1 MPRTPRASLPATL
14 LLLATFSA
22 ALPAQ
27 TLETAIQS
35 YLGGAI
41 ADASN
46 SEPVTIDEWT
56 TAHPGELVEA
66 PDWSEFAYGFQ
77 GRFDGGTGPDGKVSG
92 LWCMRS
98 SVDIKVAEGV
108 QVHRVAYFYQPNVE
122 QSYEALLP
130 PLPAEIGDGL
140 RRSGCRLVRILHE
153 FSGAADANAL
163 IESITRRI
171 SMKPDDRYLEKDGS
185 NSPEAF
191 WTPVHEF
198 TLWGRSG
205 AYFKLE
211 RNDQK
216 SAETNSQVSVLL
228 WSESRV
234 SGFGEPSGK
243 MIDARADEPWI
254 PMRAAMLA
262 GEPAGPTLALLSLL
276 PPPTTVDRSE
286 RTEIVCDKKLFP
298 SLRWWM
304 NLHENGLDDQR
315 AADLLF
321 ADQVLG
327 YASDICA
334 EFQMKM
340 EPGFW
345 SRKSVEDAETV
356 EAKTHEMLVKHL
368 AQLGIETDQS
378 ARPGNE
384 YYSGNLM
391 PQVLKLANP
400 KGQVAELARMAKL
413 GDRCSFADAG
423 GHSAPFIAEGESILA
438 SFRAD
443 DFTPVVHLMLAEE
456 YSQEALNAPNES
468 GAPASQRD
476 GFLKKA
482 LEHYRAWY
490 DASSNERDRALVWQE
505 MWGLQAGL
513 PPRLVPVACPNE

>member
-1 MPRTPRASLPATL
+1 MPRMPRASLSATL
-14 LLLATFSA
+14 LMLATFSA

-27 TLETAIQS
+27 TLETALQA
-35 YLGGAI
+35 YLGAAI
-41 ADASN
+41 TDAAS
-46 SEPVTIDEWT
+46 SEPVTIADWT
-56 TAHPGELVEA
+56 SAHPGEIVEA

-77 GRFDGGTGPDGKVSG
+77 GQFDGGTGQDGKVSG
-92 LWCMRS
+92 LWCLRS
-98 SVDIKVAEGV
+98 SVDLDLAEGLH
-108 QVHRVAYFYQPNVE
+108 VHRVAYFYQPNVE

-130 PLPAEIGDGL
+130 PLPAEGGDGL
-140 RRSGCRLVRILHE
+140 RRNGCRLVRILHE

-171 SMKPDDRYLEKDGS
+171 SMKPDDRYLQKDGS
-185 NSPEAF
+185 NSPGAF

-198 TLWGRSG
+198 TLWGRNG

-216 SAETNSQVSVLL
+216 SEEPNPPAKVLF
-228 WSESRV
+228 WSGSRI

-243 MIDARADEPWI
+243 AIDAKADEPWI
-254 PMRAAMLA
+254 PMRAAMVA

-276 PPPTTVDRSE
+276 PPPTAVDRSE

-304 NLHENGLDDQR
+304 NLHANGSDEQR

-321 ADQVLG
+321 ADQILG

-345 SRKSVEDAETV
+345 SRKSVEDADAV

-368 AQLGIETDQS
+368 GQLGIETGES
-378 ARPGNE
+378 ARPANE
-384 YYSGNLM
+384 YYAGNLM

-400 KGQVAELARMAKL
+400 KGQVAELARIAKL
-413 GDRCSFADAG
+413 GNRCSFGGAE

-438 SFRAD
+438 GFRAD
-443 DFTPVVHLMLAEE
+443 DFTPVVDLMLAEE

-468 GAPASQRD
+468 DASASQRD
-476 GFLKKA
+476 SFVKKA
-482 LEHYRAWY
+482 IEHYLAWY
-490 DASSNERDRALVWQE
+490 DASGNERDRALVWQE
-505 MWGLQAGL
+505 IWGLQAGL
-513 PPRLVPVACPNE
+513 PPRLVPFACPYE

>member
-1 MPRTPRASLPATL
+1 MPRMPRVSVQTTF
-14 LLLATFSA
+14 LLLAAFSV

-27 TLETAIQS
+27 TLETALQS
-35 YLGGAI
+35 YLGRAI
-41 ADASN
+41 ADAAA
-46 SEPVTIDEWT
+46 SEPVTIDDWT
-56 TAHPGELVEA
+56 RAHPGETVEA

-77 GRFDGGTGPDGKVSG
+77 GQFEGGTGQNGKVSG
-92 LWCMRS
+92 LWCLRS
-98 SVDIKVAEGV
+98 SIDLDLAEDV
-108 QVHRVAYFYQPNVE
+108 HVHRVAYFYQPNVE

-130 PLPAEIGDGL
+130 PLPAESGDGL
-140 RRSGCRLVRILHE
+140 RRNGCRLVRILHE

-163 IESITRRI
+163 IESITRLI
-171 SMKPDDRYLEKDGS
+171 SMKPDDRYLEKDGN

-198 TLWGRSG
+198 TLWGRNG

-216 SAETNSQVSVLL
+216 SVEPNPPASVLF
-228 WSESRV
+228 WSESRI
-234 SGFGEPSGK
+234 SGFGEPSRK
-243 MIDARADEPWI
+243 TVDAKADEPWI

-276 PPPTTVDRSE
+276 PPPTAVDRSE

-304 NLHENGLDDQR
+304 NLHPNGLDEQR

-345 SRKSVEDAETV
+345 SRKSVEDADDV
-356 EAKTHEMLVKHL
+356 EAKTHETLVKHL
-368 AQLGIETDQS
+368 RQLGIETEES
-378 ARPGNE
+378 ARPANE

-400 KGQVAELARMAKL
+400 KGQVAELARIAKL
-413 GDRCSFADAG
+413 SDRCSFADAG

-438 SFRAD
+438 SYRAD
-443 DFTPVVHLMLAEE
+443 DFTPAVHLMLAEE
-456 YSQEALNAPNES
+456 YSQEALNATNES
-468 GAPASQRD
+468 GASALQRD
-476 GFLKKA
+476 SFVKKA
-482 LEHYRAWY
+482 IEHYRAWY

-505 MWGLQAGL
+505 TWGLQAGL
-513 PPRLVPVACPNE
+513 PPRLVPVACPYE